1 MKENQK
7 DLSRRKFV
15 KGATATGVAATGVG
29 AFGGQAVAQQPGV
42 DIVRT
47 SIQRIRQTG
56 EQRVAGLI
64 AVALQNIT
72 VDVIDDIIV
81 TVGGDVVSVE
91 DVNILNRNRIN
102 LIVND
107 VVDVQNNQIS
117 VNVLGSSEQ
126 FGTFDVSDSTTFDI
140 VQE

>member
-1 MKENQK
+1 MKDQQ

-15 KGATATGVAATGVG
+15 KGAAATGVAATGVG
-29 AFGGQAVAQQPGV
+29 AFGGQAAAQQPGV

-47 SIQRIRQTG
+47 SIKTIRQTG
-56 EQRVAGLI
+56 EQRVAGLVAI
-64 AVALQNIT
+64 ALQNIT
-72 VDVIDDIIV
+72 IDVVDDIIV
-81 TVGGDVVSVE
+81 AVGGDVVE
-91 DVNILNRNRIN
+91 IKNVNVLNNNRIN

-117 VNVLGSSEQ
+117 VNVLGSSQQ
-126 FGTFDVSDSTTFDI
+126 FGSFNVSDSTTFDI